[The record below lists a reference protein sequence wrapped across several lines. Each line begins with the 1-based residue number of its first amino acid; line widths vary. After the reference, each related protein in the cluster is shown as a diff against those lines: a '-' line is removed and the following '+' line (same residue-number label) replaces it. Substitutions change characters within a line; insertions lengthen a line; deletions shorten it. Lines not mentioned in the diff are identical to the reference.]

1 MNSMLPLLSS
11 DEVVSRLAELVVPGA
26 ALAFDAD
33 GTLWSGD
40 IGIDAFEH
48 LLERRAVR
56 PEAVSALRHEAES
69 YGLTASGATEM
80 ARALYEAFASGVYPE
95 SPAFQMM
102 AWVFAGYT
110 EAEARDMSLEVVEKV
125 GLAARLHPEI
135 LPVLRWATDNGVRV
149 LVVSATS
156 SIVIRAAVERLGIR
170 ASEVI
175 GMSAAIENGV
185 VAARVA
191 PPIPYGPGKVEA
203 LRQSARGA
211 KVIGAFGDSL
221 YDLPMLCDAS
231 LGVTVRPKPELREK
245 AAAHAE
251 LVELAP
257 HPA

>member
-11 DEVVSRLAELVVPGA
+11 DEVVARLAELVVPGA

-56 PEAVSALRHEAES
+56 PEAVPALRNEAES
-69 YGLTASGATEM
+69 YGLTTSGATEM

-149 LVVSATS
+149 LVVSASS
-156 SIVIRAAVERLGIR
+156 SIVVRAAVERLGIV

-175 GMSAAIENGV
+175 GMSAAIEDGV
-185 VAARVA
+185 VAARVVE
-191 PPIPYGPGKVEA
+191 PITYGPGKVEA
-203 LRQSARGA
+203 LRRSARGA

-221 YDLPMLCDAS
+221 YDLPMLCDAT

-245 AAAHAE
+245 AAARAE

-257 HPA
+257 RPA